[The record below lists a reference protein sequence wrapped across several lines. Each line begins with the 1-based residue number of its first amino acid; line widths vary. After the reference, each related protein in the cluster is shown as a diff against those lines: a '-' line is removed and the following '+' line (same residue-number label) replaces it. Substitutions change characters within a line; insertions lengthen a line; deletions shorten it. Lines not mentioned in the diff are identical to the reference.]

1 VVATSFDAVQA
12 GLESR
17 TERVIDASLL
27 TRHVGG
33 AGMFA
38 TPMMIMLME
47 QTAHAAVESALPAG
61 HTTVGY
67 EVCVRHRAPASE
79 GEAVAVTARLDEVT
93 GNRLH
98 YTVECTK
105 DGGRTV
111 VGTGTHKRAIVPALG

>member
-1 VVATSFDAVQA
+1 VVGTSSDAIRA

-17 TERVIDASLL
+17 LERVIDESLL

-47 QTAHAAVESALPAG
+47 QTAHAAVESVLPAG
-61 HTTVGY
+61 HTTVGF
-67 EVCVRHRAPASE
+67 EVCVRHRAPAGR
-79 GEAVAVTARLDEVT
+79 GETIVVTARLDEVD
-93 GNRLH
+93 GNRLN

-105 DGGRTV
+105 DGGETLL
-111 VGTGTHKRAIVPALG
+111 GTGTHKRVIVPALT